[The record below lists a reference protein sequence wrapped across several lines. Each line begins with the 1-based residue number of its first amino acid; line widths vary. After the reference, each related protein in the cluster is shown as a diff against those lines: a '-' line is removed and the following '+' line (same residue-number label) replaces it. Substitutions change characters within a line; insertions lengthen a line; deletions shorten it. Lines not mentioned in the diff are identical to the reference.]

1 MNAAKEKA
9 PTRQRQGF
17 GVNHYEAIHMANPTI
32 LNPVVTSVRSSNVA
46 GSELLAV
53 IAGVPVLDTM
63 EHASTLLD
71 TALKSARDLAMEGDD
86 HKPWAVVYLLENT
99 LALVNASVNG
109 MLGAK
114 Q

>member
-1 MNAAKEKA
+1 MLKPVPLHSQVLTSNRSFHGAA
-9 PTRQRQGF
+9 P
-17 GVNHYEAIHMANPTI
+17 GVDK
-32 LNPVVTSVRSSNVA
+32 LF
-46 GSELLAV
+46 AV
-53 IAGVPVLDTM
+53 QAGVPVLDAM

-71 TALKSARDLAMEGDD
+71 TALNSARDLAMEADD

-109 MLGAK
+109 MLEAK